1 MQSTMASGISK
12 EDKRRKVPGTGTRNR
27 YQEQKYNMR
36 TTCASPTTIKKNR
49 NRTRGVTTT
58 R

>member
-1 MQSTMASGISK
+1 MASGISK

-36 TTCASPTTIKKNR
+36 TTCVSPTTIKKNR